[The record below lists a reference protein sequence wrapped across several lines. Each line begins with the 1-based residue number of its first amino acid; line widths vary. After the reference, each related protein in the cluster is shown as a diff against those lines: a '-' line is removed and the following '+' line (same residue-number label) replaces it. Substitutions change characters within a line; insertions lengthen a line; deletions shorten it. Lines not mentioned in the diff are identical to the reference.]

1 MTDSTA
7 VSYWRTVLEVARK
20 DLRIELR
27 SKQVL
32 NTAAVFALLV
42 VIIFAFSFA
51 RTFANIDVVASGA
64 LWVAF
69 VFAGTFSVSQSVAVE
84 EADAGLDSL
93 LLVPVDR
100 SAIYVGKV
108 VSNTAF
114 TAAVAVITLGC
125 IVVFLDFTVLP
136 GTTPLLLLVIA
147 LAAFGFAAT
156 GVLIATI
163 TARARLSDLLLPL
176 LLVPLVIPVLLAGV
190 ELTRAISE
198 GLPLWRWFRL
208 LLAYDGVLFL
218 IGVALFEYVV
228 ER

>member
-1 MTDSTA
+1 MTDNTA

-20 DLRIELR
+20 DFRIELR

-114 TAAVAVITLGC
+114 TGPSQSSRSGVSSFSSTSPSRRVRSRYC
-125 IVVFLDFTVLP
+125 CSSSP
-136 GTTPLLLLVIA
+136 SRPLA
-147 LAAFGFAAT
+147 SP
-156 GVLIATI
+156 
-163 TARARLSDLLLPL
+163 RP
-176 LLVPLVIPVLLAGV
+176 
-190 ELTRAISE
+190 
-198 GLPLWRWFRL
+198 
-208 LLAYDGVLFL
+208 AYSS
-218 IGVALFEYVV
+218 
-228 ER
+228 RR